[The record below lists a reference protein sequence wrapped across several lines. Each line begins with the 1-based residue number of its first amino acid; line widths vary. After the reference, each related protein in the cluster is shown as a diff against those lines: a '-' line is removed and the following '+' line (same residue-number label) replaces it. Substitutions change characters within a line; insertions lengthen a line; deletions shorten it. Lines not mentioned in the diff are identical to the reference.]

1 MAQRRKPRSESGRK
15 VKHSRLKRAVW
26 QFLTDEGE
34 HNTFDI
40 AHHLKDVGQ
49 SFSRHQLTQV
59 LNKNPM
65 FVKIAKENVKRPV
78 IGPGGA
84 DPTTYGLGGGT
95 PTRLVNIYRAATIE
109 EMAERFIKYD
119 NPISGYNQL
128 PKFLGDKIRNFI
140 SVQDESEIEGE

>member
-1 MAQRRKPRSESGRK
+1 MTNRKPRSQSGRK
-15 VKHSRLKRAVW
+15 VRHSRLKRAIW

-40 AHHLKDVGQ
+40 ADHLKDVGQ

-65 FVKIAKENVKRPV
+65 FVKIGNETLKRPV
-78 IGPGGA
+78 IGPGA
-84 DPTTYGLGGGT
+84 VEPTTYGLGSVT
-95 PTRLVNIYRAATIE
+95 PTRLVNIYRAATVE
-109 EMAERFIKYD
+109 EMAEPFIKYD

-140 SVQDESEIEGE
+140 SVQGETKIEGE

>member
-1 MAQRRKPRSESGRK
+1 MTKRRTRRESGRR
-15 VKHSRLKRAVW
+15 VKHSRLKRAIW

-40 AHHLKDVGQ
+40 ADHLKDVGQ

-65 FVKIAKENVKRPV
+65 FVKIAKENIKRPV
-78 IGPGGA
+78 IGPGAA
-84 DPTTYGLGGGT
+84 DPTTYGVGGGT

-109 EMAERFIKYD
+109 EMAERIMKYD
-119 NPISGYNQL
+119 NPISGYDQL
-128 PKFLGDKIRNFI
+128 PNFLANKIRNFI
-140 SVQDESEIEGE
+140 SSQGETKIEGE

>member
-1 MAQRRKPRSESGRK
+1 MAKRRTRRESGRR
-15 VKHSRLKRAVW
+15 VKHSRLKRAIW

-65 FVKIAKENVKRPV
+65 FVKVSKEYTKRPV
-78 IGPGGA
+78 IGPGAA
-84 DPTTYGLGGGT
+84 DVATFGLGSGT

-109 EMAERFIKYD
+109 EMAERLMKYD
-119 NPISGYNQL
+119 NPISGYDQL
-128 PKFLGDKIRNFI
+128 PMFLADKIRNFI
-140 SVQDESEIEGE
+140 NAQESE

>member
-1 MAQRRKPRSESGRK
+1 MTQRRKPRSQSGRK
-15 VKHSRLKRAVW
+15 VRHSRLKRAIW

-40 AHHLKDVGQ
+40 AHHLKDVRQ

-59 LNKNPM
+59 LSKNPM
-65 FVKIAKENVKRPV
+65 FVKIRTETLKRPV
-78 IGPGGA
+78 IGPGAA
-84 DPTTYGLGGGT
+84 DPTSYGLGGGN
-95 PTRLVNIYRAATIE
+95 PTRVVNIYRAATIE
-109 EMAERFIKYD
+109 EMAERFMKYD

-140 SVQDESEIEGE
+140 NAQESD